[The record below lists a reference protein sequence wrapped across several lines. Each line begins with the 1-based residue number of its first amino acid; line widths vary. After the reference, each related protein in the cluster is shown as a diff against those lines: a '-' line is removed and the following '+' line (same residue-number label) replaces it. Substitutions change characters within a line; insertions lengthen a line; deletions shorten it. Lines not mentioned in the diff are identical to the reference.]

1 MAAIFQLL
9 IAKGDVLWRHRHQLH
24 GESKHHDD
32 DQNAYNTQSLWHSVS
47 SFYFEKFQ
55 TEEIDADFDDSIE
68 NANENIEQKIDLFI
82 HISKN
87 VISQQSD
94 EIESVDMRYD
104 KGFTILW
111 KNVPLAS

>member
-1 MAAIFQLL
+1 M
-9 IAKGDVLWRHRHQLH
+9 W
-24 GESKHHDD
+24 
-32 DQNAYNTQSLWHSVS
+32 NTSNILNNRC
-47 SFYFEKFQ
+47 EK
-55 TEEIDADFDDSIE
+55 
-68 NANENIEQKIDLFI
+68 N
-82 HISKN
+82 ISKN